1 MDDFTPIDLYDI
13 DAEIREEKA
22 REAAAQAA
30 AQEEPALDSTP
41 EPECAPEPTEEPVA
55 EQNPCTQ
62 EPEACECEP
71 CECQPCEC
79 QPCECEACEAE
90 ATPACDDHS
99 DRLAEQIAQASKQ
112 AQEAQ
117 EAQAAQLALQLE
129 KLEALAQAQEQMI
142 ARIESLDSLFN
153 ARIMHTDH
161 EDKIVSQMH
170 KELQKYKEDMYAQL
184 VRPILLDVI
193 AVRDSIMRMAATYLA
208 KPEGEQNIPNQTF
221 ADYAYDLQ
229 DILEKNNV
237 EIYRSKTGE
246 DYTPIR
252 QRVIK
257 KVPTQEEALH
267 GKIAE
272 SLSCGYSYNQ
282 KVISAEKI
290 TVYIYEKPV
299 QEN

>member
-30 AQEEPALDSTP
+30 AQEESAPDSTP
-41 EPECAPEPTEEPVA
+41 EPECAPEPTVEPIQEEA
-55 EQNPCTQ
+55 PCTQ
-62 EPEACECEP
+62 ESEACEPCECEP
-71 CECQPCEC
+71 CECAA
-79 QPCECEACEAE
+79 CECEAEPE
-90 ATPACDDHS
+90 PIPTCDDHS
-99 DRLAEQIAQASKQ
+99 DRLAEQIAQAAKQ

-117 EAQAAQLALQLE
+117 EAQAAQVALQLE

-161 EDKIVSQMH
+161 EEKIVSQMH